1 MLVQVHGA
9 RESIGS
15 TYASMGAMSRSSALV
30 FVVLGAALAGFAFS
44 SATGRF
50 DRDTPQATPSAPARP
65 DVANLHWRE
74 TYGAA
79 GEQLVF
85 EVERIQVS
93 QEGWQVRLGVRND
106 TSVSYEVGDPRASLD
121 RAFGLMLFRT
131 GDIAE
136 LERRNRGNTLPQ
148 TRQAVRYEPELPK
161 VLEPGASWHGTISAP
176 GALVAGSHARV
187 VFGTLVPVG
196 DPENELG
203 DRIVW
208 ITDHA
213 HRLKP

>member
-1 MLVQVHGA
+1 
-9 RESIGS
+9 
-15 TYASMGAMSRSSALV
+15 MSRSTALV

-50 DRDTPQATPSAPARP
+50 DRQPTQVAPSAPARP
-65 DVANLHWRE
+65 QFATLRWRE
-74 TYGAA
+74 RHGAP

-85 EVERIQVS
+85 DVDRIQVS
-93 QEGWQVRLGVRND
+93 RSGWKVWLGVRND
-106 TSVSYEVGDPRASLD
+106 TSVTYEVGDPRASLD

-131 GDIAE
+131 GEIAE

-148 TRQAVRYEPELPK
+148 TRQAVRYEPSLPN
-161 VLEPGASWHGTISAP
+161 VLEPGASWRGTISAP

-187 VFGTLVPVG
+187 VFGTLLPVG
-196 DPENELG
+196 EPKNDLG
-203 DRIVW
+203 DDIVW

-213 HRLKP
+213 HRLEP